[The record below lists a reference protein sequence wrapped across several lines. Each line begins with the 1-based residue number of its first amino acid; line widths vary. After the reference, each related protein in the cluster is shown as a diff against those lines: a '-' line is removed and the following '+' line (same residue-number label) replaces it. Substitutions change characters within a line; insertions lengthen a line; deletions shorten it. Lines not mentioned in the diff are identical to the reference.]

1 MPQKRSNFL
10 IMISLQ
16 AGYAVVV
23 DDEPANRDFVE
34 RLLHLAGL
42 KVQGA
47 SCGAEALAAAQA
59 VPILALALIDQELPD
74 LPGLEVIKQMRTISP
89 EAVLVM
95 ATVHDHREL
104 IEQAFGAGV
113 DIFLV
118 KPHGFMELYRRL
130 QETNANANA
139 DTDPDQDSLRRLI
152 IDQYGPR
159 PYKLRNSNP
168 GRAVPKTDGKT
179 ERPL

>member
-1 MPQKRSNFL
+1 
-10 IMISLQ
+10 MISLQ

-47 SCGAEALAAAQA
+47 SSGAEALAAAQA

-130 QETNANANA
+130 QETSANA

-168 GRAVPKTDGKT
+168 GGAVPKTDGKLKD
-179 ERPL
+179 PCN